1 MYLSVYVQLIFLC
14 VVNIIFTFS
23 GIFLNTLVIAS
34 FWKSSQLRKKLCNFM
49 IMVLSCFDLAS
60 VVTNNCFTLLYLIL
74 WLRED
79 YGLLLN
85 WTVYMNFV
93 TLFYVF
99 SFFAL
104 LVMSIERYLGA
115 YYPIFHRTSVTKRRL
130 LTLLAILL
138 IVHTI
143 LYVISTNDMII
154 SWTSVVIIFL
164 VASSPPLL
172 YFNFKLFKISREVRR
187 KRAISPENRATINLK
202 SISTC
207 LLVVA
212 CLMVLSSSV
221 IVWVAF
227 IIISGNY

>member
-1 MYLSVYVQLIFLC
+1 
-14 VVNIIFTFS
+14 
-23 GIFLNTLVIAS
+23 
-34 FWKSSQLRKKLCNFM
+34 M

-60 VVTNNCFTLLYLIL
+60 VVTNNSATLLYLIL

-93 TLFYVF
+93 TLLYVF

-164 VASSPPLL
+164 VASSPPPLCCTSTL
-172 YFNFKLFKISREVRR
+172 NCSKYREKFAAKGQYHPKIEQQ
-187 KRAISPENRATINLK
+187 
-202 SISTC
+202 SI
-207 LLVVA
+207 
-212 CLMVLSSSV
+212 
-221 IVWVAF
+221 
-227 IIISGNY
+227 